1 MSFFKE
7 TFLNFSVVLALPL
20 ALTFLYFSPKYI
32 PLCELNQPECQHWRG
47 RHCTWMLLVLPKL
60 TQGVGR
66 RKGKKEE
73 SLKKTSYGKKSHLSD
88 VVLRAVSKL
97 PILESTS

>member
-1 MSFFKE
+1 
-7 TFLNFSVVLALPL
+7 
-20 ALTFLYFSPKYI
+20 
-32 PLCELNQPECQHWRG
+32 
-47 RHCTWMLLVLPKL
+47 MLLVLPKL